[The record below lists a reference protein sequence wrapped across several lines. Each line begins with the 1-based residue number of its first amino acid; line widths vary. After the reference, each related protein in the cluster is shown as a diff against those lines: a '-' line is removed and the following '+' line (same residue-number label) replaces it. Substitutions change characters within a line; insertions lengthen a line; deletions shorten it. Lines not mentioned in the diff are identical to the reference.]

1 MTQLCLSLYAC
12 AMVLSSVPVQL
23 PQRPSER
30 PDLAGHWTL
39 NEKMSD
45 ALPLLPGESMTL
57 ARGSGVVPSATGRR
71 KRIGGGPDPALVAN
85 VRNALREALHAAAT
99 LKILQNGR
107 IVTLID
113 AEDRELSILAD
124 GKEKQV
130 EHRGVRLTAA
140 GRWEAPL
147 FTIRREF
154 EDGTV
159 IVDSYSTFSDPRQL
173 VATSTIS
180 NRHMTEK
187 PVIINRVYD
196 PLER

>member
-1 MTQLCLSLYAC
+1 MTQICLSFCAC
-12 AMVLSSVPVQL
+12 TLLLPVVSVQL
-23 PQRPSER
+23 PQPPSGHLE
-30 PDLAGHWTL
+30 LAGHWTL
-39 NEKMSD
+39 NETMSD

-57 ARGSGVVPSATGRR
+57 ARAAGVVPAAGRR
-71 KRIGGGPDPALVAN
+71 TRVSGGPDPGLVAT
-85 VRNALREALHAAAT
+85 VRNALRSGLHAAAK
-99 LKILQNGR
+99 LKIVQAGR
-107 IVTLID
+107 MVTLID
-113 AEDRELSILAD
+113 AEDRELSVVAD
-124 GKEKQV
+124 GKQKQV

-140 GRWEAPL
+140 ARWESPL
-147 FTIRREF
+147 FTVTREY

-159 IVDSYSTFSDPRQL
+159 VIDSYSTFSDPRQL

>member
-1 MTQLCLSLYAC
+1 
-12 AMVLSSVPVQL
+12 
-23 PQRPSER
+23 
-30 PDLAGHWTL
+30 
-39 NEKMSD
+39 
-45 ALPLLPGESMTL
+45 
-57 ARGSGVVPSATGRR
+57 
-71 KRIGGGPDPALVAN
+71 LVAN
-85 VRNALREALHAAAT
+85 VRNALRDALTAAAT
-99 LKILQNGR
+99 LTIVQSGR
-107 IVTLID
+107 TVTLID
-113 AEDRELSILAD
+113 AEDRELSIVAD

-147 FTIRREF
+147 FTITREY

-173 VATSTIS
+173 VTISTIS